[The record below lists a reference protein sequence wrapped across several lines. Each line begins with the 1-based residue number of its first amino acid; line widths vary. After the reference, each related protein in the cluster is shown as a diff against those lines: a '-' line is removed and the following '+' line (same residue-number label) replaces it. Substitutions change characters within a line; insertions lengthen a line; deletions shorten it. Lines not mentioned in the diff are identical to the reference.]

1 MQHNPAAGKAGSG
14 FSYGR
19 RDGSELY
26 RGGGVGDFDL
36 RIQLAEHGVDAL
48 LKQGTFGFG
57 IQWIDDFGGVF
68 PNKGVDEIQLR
79 GLQ

>member
-1 MQHNPAAGKAGSG
+1 MS
-14 FSYGR
+14 
-19 RDGSELY
+19 DIC
-26 RGGGVGDFDL
+26 L
-36 RIQLAEHGVDAL
+36 RIDADEVQLAEHGVDAL
-48 LKQGTFGFG
+48 LKPGTFGFG